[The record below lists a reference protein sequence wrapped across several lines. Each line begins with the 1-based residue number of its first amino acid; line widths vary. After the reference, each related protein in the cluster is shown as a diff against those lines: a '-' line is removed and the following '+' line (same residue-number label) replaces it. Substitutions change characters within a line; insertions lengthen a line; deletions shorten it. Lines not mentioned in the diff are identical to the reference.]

1 MKKTYNVKPI
11 TEIELVFED
20 GSKIDLSFDAR
31 ATYHLTTDFSLKD
44 IANNPSIPEFCAMI
58 LYSASVENNKDI
70 TIDKARELVS
80 QMDLETITNIVLDF
94 QEASGVSKNEQMK
107 ELQKKTM
114 ENFISNLSKKK

>member
-20 GSKIDLSFDAR
+20 GYKIDLSFDAR
-31 ATYHLTTDFSLKD
+31 ATYHLTTDFNINELAD
-44 IANNPSIPEFCAMI
+44 NLSIPEFCAMI
-58 LYSASVENNKDI
+58 MYSSSVENNKDM
-70 TIDKARELVS
+70 TIDKARELVC
-80 QMDLETITNIVLDF
+80 QMDMETINNIILDY

-114 ENFISNLSKKK
+114 ENFILNLYRKK